1 MKDFFLR
8 AGVSESQLRDKETRD
23 FIYDFIKN
31 HGGVNA
37 VKEALGE
44 EDEIKPTTVALTSSF
59 LWFLFVYR
67 I

>member
-31 HGGVNA
+31 HGGANA

-44 EDEIKPTTVALTSSF
+44 EDEIKPATATMTSTIDSF
-59 LWFLFVYR
+59 FV
-67 I
+67 

>member
-8 AGVSESQLRDKETRD
+8 AGVSESQLRDKDTRD

-37 VKEALGE
+37 VKEALF
-44 EDEIKPTTVALTSSF
+44 EDEEEATTNELI
-59 LWFLFVYR
+59 R
-67 I
+67 KCDI